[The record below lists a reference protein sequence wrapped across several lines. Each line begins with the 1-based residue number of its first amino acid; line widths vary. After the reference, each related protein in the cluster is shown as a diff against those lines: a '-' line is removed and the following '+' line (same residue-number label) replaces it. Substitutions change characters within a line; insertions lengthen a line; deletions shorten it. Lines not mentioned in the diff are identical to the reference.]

1 MCRTLR
7 AALPLAALAGLLLLP
22 QLALAQVQSFPG
34 DWPEPGR
41 GPGFGRSG
49 FQAVSGALPFPYN
62 GINNQ
67 YGGRVL
73 LQPSTIF
80 VPSPAMDA
88 SRAYIRVRVPAG
100 AQVMFDGSRTRQT
113 GTDRLFQS
121 PPLQVGA
128 AYTYQVSA
136 RWQVNGYERN
146 EVRTVRVVPG
156 QVVDVDFAR

>member
-1 MCRTLR
+1 MFRLLR
-7 AALPLAALAGLLLLP
+7 AGLPLAALVGLLMLP
-22 QLALAQVQSFPG
+22 KLALAQVQSFPG

-62 GINNQ
+62 GINTQ
-67 YGGRVL
+67 YAGGML
-73 LQPSTIF
+73 IQPSVIF
-80 VPSPAMDA
+80 ALSPPLDA
-88 SRAYIRVRVPAG
+88 RRAYIRVRVPAG
-100 AQVMFDGSRTRQT
+100 AQVLFDGSPTRQT

-136 RWQVNGYERN
+136 RWQVNGQEQK
-146 EVRTVRVVPG
+146 ESRTVRVVPG
-156 QVVDVDFAR
+156 LMVDVNFAR